1 VRQVL
6 HEVDPDQ
13 PLANVRSMQQVAARS
28 VAQPRFRT
36 VLLGAFAALAFL
48 LCSIGVYGV
57 MGYSVAQRTHEI
69 GVRMALGAG
78 ARQVVG
84 MVLGQAARMMLIG
97 VAAGTIAAFAATR
110 LLRTLLFGV
119 SVTDPLAF
127 VAAVALLAGVALLA
141 SYVPARRAA
150 KVDPMVA
157 LREP

>member
-1 VRQVL
+1 M
-6 HEVDPDQ
+6 E
-13 PLANVRSMQQVAARS
+13 QVAGRS
-28 VAQPRFRT
+28 VAEAKFRT
-36 VLLGAFAALAFL
+36 VLLGAFAGLAFL

-78 ARQVVG
+78 ARQVVA
-84 MVLGQAARMMLIG
+84 MVLGQAGRMMLAG
-97 VAAGTIAAFAATR
+97 MVVGTLAALAATR

-119 SVTDPLAF
+119 STTDPLAF
-127 VAAVALLAGVALLA
+127 VAAVLPLAAVALLA

-157 LREP
+157 LREQ